1 MRQQV
6 NVRLTLVSVELLQRL
21 ATHYGISQAAV
32 IEILVRERARNVWGA
47 DLVDNLIEE
56 SEE

>member
-47 DLVDNLIEE
+47 DLKSIT
-56 SEE
+56 